1 MQICRKQIAAA
12 RSAFNRLRVIG
23 YAGNETGGIHL
34 PDCIKCCR
42 KAWQFGLMLPFCGV
56 EKAVF
61 AIRRSAFFLA
71 FQITELAVHSIAYLV
86 NGHIGNRCYGQKS
99 FQNFQ
104 RQPGKCQELIS
115 GEFEQIPVKHLFIE
129 ASNHQMTDF
138 DTVIALAAGKT
149 GSAFRPGEPILF
161 AKRFLRLSQ

>member
-1 MQICRKQIAAA
+1 MQICRKQITPP

-61 AIRRSAFFLA
+61 AIRQSSFGLTRQLA
-71 FQITELAVHSIAYLV
+71 QLAIYGVPHLI
-86 NGHIGNRCYGQKS
+86 NGHIGNRCYRKKP
-99 FQNFQ
+99 FQNFL
-104 RQPGKCQELIS
+104 RQPGKCQEFIS
-115 GEFEQIPVKHLFIE
+115 GELEQVPVKHLFIE

-138 DTVIALAAGKT
+138 GTVIAFAAGKT
-149 GSAFRPGEPILF
+149 GNFFGPGDPILL
-161 AKRFLRLSQ
+161 AKRFL

>member
-12 RSAFNRLRVIG
+12 RSAFNRLRIVG

-34 PDCIKCCR
+34 PDRIQSRR
-42 KAWQFGLMLPFCGV
+42 KARQFSLNCNFRFGYT
-56 EKAVF
+56 VF
-61 AIRRSAFFLA
+61 AIRRSTFFLA

-104 RQPGKCQELIS
+104 WQPGKCQELIS

-138 DTVIALAAGKT
+138 GTVIAFAAGK
-149 GSAFRPGEPILF
+149 S
-161 AKRFLRLSQ
+161 